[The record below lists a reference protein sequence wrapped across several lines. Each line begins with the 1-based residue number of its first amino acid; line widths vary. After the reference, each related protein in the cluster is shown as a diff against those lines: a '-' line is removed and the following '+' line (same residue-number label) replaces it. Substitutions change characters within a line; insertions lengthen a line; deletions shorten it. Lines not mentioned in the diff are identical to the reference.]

1 VTEALDILA
10 DIGNLLQVLILA
22 VIEDGIVD
30 YNTVDG
36 IVMIG
41 GQDVLFELFT
51 VNFGELELEAA
62 VLLET
67 QLIAT
72 RVRVR

>member
-1 VTEALDILA
+1 
-10 DIGNLLQVLILA
+10 LA

-51 VNFGELELEAA
+51 VNFAELELEAA
-62 VLLET
+62 V
-67 QLIAT
+67 
-72 RVRVR
+72 RY